1 MENIA
6 YYNGKISLIEDMMIP
21 MNERSSY
28 FGDGVYD
35 AMFTVDH
42 VPLQLDDHLRRFY
55 RSAKKIDIDIPMP
68 FEELRAM
75 VLDFCRRIDSPDA
88 MAYVQATRGVGMR
101 GHAYRFAGGT
111 PSLWVWVKP
120 DMLDPMDR
128 SYKAITME
136 DTRYFHCDI
145 KTINLLPAVIYTQ
158 RAEEAGCDETI
169 LHRGDRVTECAHSN
183 VHILK
188 DGALKTA
195 PCDNLILPGITRA
208 HRIAQCREMGIPV
221 IEEPFTVREMM
232 EAVVLYGGG
241 RNAQIAGYRVGGK
254 SGTSQKLDSAD
265 EKARIASFVAVAPID
280 DPQFLCLVCLD
291 EPHSWTTAGG
301 SLSAP
306 VCAEVLEQTLVYKG
320 VPRAADTGSAD
331 AQAAALPA
339 DGDSFDGA

>member
-55 RSAKKIDIDIPMP
+55 RSAKKIEIDIPMP

-75 VLDFCRRIDSPDA
+75 VLDFCRKIDSPDA

-101 GHAYRFAGGT
+101 GHAYRFAGNT

-136 DTRYFHCDI
+136 FPLRHQDDQPSAGGY
-145 KTINLLPAVIYTQ
+145 LYPAGGGSGLRRNDSPPRRPRDRMRAFQ
-158 RAEEAGCDETI
+158 RAY
-169 LHRGDRVTECAHSN
+169 TERRRAEN
-183 VHILK
+183 R
-188 DGALKTA
+188 ALRQ
-195 PCDNLILPGITRA
+195 P
-208 HRIAQCREMGIPV
+208 
-221 IEEPFTVREMM
+221 
-232 EAVVLYGGG
+232 
-241 RNAQIAGYRVGGK
+241 
-254 SGTSQKLDSAD
+254 DSAGHH
-265 EKARIASFVAVAPID
+265 ACAPHRPVQSD
-280 DPQFLCLVCLD
+280 G
-291 EPHSWTTAGG
+291 HS
-301 SLSAP
+301 
-306 VCAEVLEQTLVYKG
+306 
-320 VPRAADTGSAD
+320 
-331 AQAAALPA
+331 
-339 DGDSFDGA
+339 GD

>member
-6 YYNGKISLIEDMMIP
+6 YYNGKISSIEEMTIP

-75 VLDFCRRIDSPDA
+75 VLDFCRKIDSPDA

-145 KTINLLPAVIYTQ
+145 KTINLLPAVM
-158 RAEEAGCDETI
+158 ANEKAMKAGCDEAI
-169 LHRGDRVTECAHSN
+169 FHRGERVTECSHSN

-188 DGALKTA
+188 NGTLYTA
-195 PCDNLILPGITRA
+195 PCDELILPGITRA
-208 HRIAQCREMGIPV
+208 HILNICRQNGIPV
-221 IEEPFTVREMM
+221 VEEPFTLEEMM
-232 EAVVLYGGG
+232 EADEIFFSSSSALTCRIGEIDG
-241 RNAQIAGYRVGGK
+241 RKVGCK
-254 SGTSQKLDSAD
+254 D
-265 EKARIASFVAVAPID
+265 EKTFAVIRD
-280 DPQFLCLVCLD
+280 GYQSELKK
-291 EPHSWTTAGG
+291 EAG
-301 SLSAP
+301 LA
-306 VCAEVLEQTLVYKG
+306 
-320 VPRAADTGSAD
+320 
-331 AQAAALPA
+331 
-339 DGDSFDGA
+339 

>member
-6 YYNGKISLIEDMMIP
+6 YYNGKISSIEEMTIP

-75 VLDFCRRIDSPDA
+75 VLDFCRKIDSPDA

-101 GHAYRFAGGT
+101 GHAYRFAGTT

-145 KTINLLPAVIYTQ
+145 KTINLLPAVM
-158 RAEEAGCDETI
+158 ANEKAMEAGCDEAI
-169 LHRGDRVTECAHSN
+169 FHRGERVTECSHSN

-188 DGALKTA
+188 NGTLYTA
-195 PCDNLILPGITRA
+195 PCDELILPGITRA
-208 HRIAQCREMGIPV
+208 HILNICRQNGIPV
-221 IEEPFTVREMM
+221 VEEPFTLEEMM
-232 EAVVLYGGG
+232 EADEIFFSSSSALTCRIGEIDG
-241 RNAQIAGYRVGGK
+241 RKVGCK
-254 SGTSQKLDSAD
+254 D
-265 EKARIASFVAVAPID
+265 EKTFAVIRD
-280 DPQFLCLVCLD
+280 GYQSELKK
-291 EPHSWTTAGG
+291 EAG
-301 SLSAP
+301 LA
-306 VCAEVLEQTLVYKG
+306 
-320 VPRAADTGSAD
+320 
-331 AQAAALPA
+331 
-339 DGDSFDGA
+339 

>member
-6 YYNGKISLIEDMMIP
+6 YYNGKISSIEEMTIP

-169 LHRGDRVTECAHSN
+169 LH
-183 VHILK
+183 ILK

-232 EAVVLYGGG
+232 AADEVFFTSASALCCRIEEIDGQKVGG
-241 RNAQIAGYRVGGK
+241 RAPELI
-254 SGTSQKLDSAD
+254 
-265 EKARIASFVAVAPID
+265 ARIQKAAW
-280 DPQFLCLVCLD
+280 D
-291 EPHSWTTAGG
+291 EA
-301 SLSAP
+301 L
-306 VCAEVLEQTLVYKG
+306 AEVRQING
-320 VPRAADTGSAD
+320 
-331 AQAAALPA
+331 
-339 DGDSFDGA
+339 

>member
-6 YYNGKISLIEDMMIP
+6 YYNGKISSIEEMTIP

-145 KTINLLPAVIYTQ
+145 KTINLLPAVM
-158 RAEEAGCDETI
+158 ANEKAMEAGCDEAI
-169 LHRGDRVTECAHSN
+169 FHRGERVTECSHSN

-188 DGALKTA
+188 NGTLYTA
-195 PCDNLILPGITRA
+195 PCDELILPGITRA
-208 HRIAQCREMGIPV
+208 HILNICRQNGIPV
-221 IEEPFTVREMM
+221 VEEPFTLEEMM
-232 EAVVLYGGG
+232 EADEIFFSSSSALTCRIGEIDG
-241 RNAQIAGYRVGGK
+241 RKVGCR
-254 SGTSQKLDSAD
+254 D
-265 EKARIASFVAVAPID
+265 EKTFAVIRD
-280 DPQFLCLVCLD
+280 GYQSELKK
-291 EPHSWTTAGG
+291 EAG
-301 SLSAP
+301 LA
-306 VCAEVLEQTLVYKG
+306 
-320 VPRAADTGSAD
+320 
-331 AQAAALPA
+331 
-339 DGDSFDGA
+339 

>member
-6 YYNGKISLIEDMMIP
+6 YYNGKVSSIEDMTIP

-55 RSAKKIDIDIPMP
+55 RSAKRIDIDIPMP

-128 SYKAITME
+128 SYKCITME
-136 DTRYFHCDI
+136 DTRYLHCDI

-169 LHRGDRVTECAHSN
+169 LHRGERVTECAHSN

-188 DGALKTA
+188 DGVFKTA

-208 HRIAQCREMGIPV
+208 HLLNICKANGIPV
-221 IEEPFTVREMM
+221 VEEPFTLEDMM
-232 EAVVLYGGG
+232 
-241 RNAQIAGYRVGGK
+241 N
-254 SGTSQKLDSAD
+254 AD
-265 EKARIASFVAVAPID
+265 EVFFSSSSALTCRIGEID
-280 DPQFLCLVCLD
+280 GRKVGLKD
-291 EPHSWTTAGG
+291 EKTFSVIRDGYQKEIKREAG
-301 SLSAP
+301 LA
-306 VCAEVLEQTLVYKG
+306 
-320 VPRAADTGSAD
+320 
-331 AQAAALPA
+331 
-339 DGDSFDGA
+339 

>member
-6 YYNGKISLIEDMMIP
+6 YYNGKISSIEEMTIP

-145 KTINLLPAVIYTQ
+145 KTINLLPAVM
-158 RAEEAGCDETI
+158 ANEKAMEAGCDEAI
-169 LHRGDRVTECAHSN
+169 FHRGERVTECSHSN

-188 DGALKTA
+188 NGTLHTA
-195 PCDNLILPGITRA
+195 PCDELILPGITRA
-208 HRIAQCREMGIPV
+208 HIFNIYRQNGIPV
-221 IEEPFTVREMM
+221 VEEPFTLEEMM
-232 EAVVLYGGG
+232 EADEIFFSSSSALTCRIGEIDG
-241 RNAQIAGYRVGGK
+241 RKVGCK
-254 SGTSQKLDSAD
+254 D
-265 EKARIASFVAVAPID
+265 EKTFAVIRD
-280 DPQFLCLVCLD
+280 GYQSELKK
-291 EPHSWTTAGG
+291 EAG
-301 SLSAP
+301 LA
-306 VCAEVLEQTLVYKG
+306 
-320 VPRAADTGSAD
+320 
-331 AQAAALPA
+331 
-339 DGDSFDGA
+339 

>member
-6 YYNGKISLIEDMMIP
+6 YYNGKVSSIEDMTIP

-55 RSAKKIDIDIPMP
+55 RSAKRIDIDISMP

-145 KTINLLPAVIYTQ
+145 KTINLLPAVM
-158 RAEEAGCDETI
+158 ANEKAMEAGCDEAI
-169 LHRGDRVTECAHSN
+169 FHRGERVTECSHSN

-188 DGALKTA
+188 NGTLYTA
-195 PCDNLILPGITRA
+195 PCDELILPGITRA
-208 HRIAQCREMGIPV
+208 HILNICRQNGIPV
-221 IEEPFTVREMM
+221 VEEPFTLEEMM
-232 EAVVLYGGG
+232 EADEIFFSSSSALTCRIGEIDG
-241 RNAQIAGYRVGGK
+241 RKVGCK
-254 SGTSQKLDSAD
+254 D
-265 EKARIASFVAVAPID
+265 EKTFAVIRD
-280 DPQFLCLVCLD
+280 GYQSELKK
-291 EPHSWTTAGG
+291 EAG
-301 SLSAP
+301 LA
-306 VCAEVLEQTLVYKG
+306 
-320 VPRAADTGSAD
+320 
-331 AQAAALPA
+331 
-339 DGDSFDGA
+339 

>member
-6 YYNGKISLIEDMMIP
+6 YYNGKISSIEEMTIP

-75 VLDFCRRIDSPDA
+75 VLDFCWKIDSPDA

-145 KTINLLPAVIYTQ
+145 KTINLLPAVM
-158 RAEEAGCDETI
+158 ANEKAMEAGCDEAI
-169 LHRGDRVTECAHSN
+169 FHRGECVTECSHSN

-188 DGALKTA
+188 NGTLYTA
-195 PCDNLILPGITRA
+195 PCDELILPGITRA
-208 HRIAQCREMGIPV
+208 HILNICRQNGIPV
-221 IEEPFTVREMM
+221 VEEPFTLEEMM
-232 EAVVLYGGG
+232 EADEIFFSSSSALTCRIGEIDG
-241 RNAQIAGYRVGGK
+241 RKVGCK
-254 SGTSQKLDSAD
+254 D
-265 EKARIASFVAVAPID
+265 EKTFAVIRD
-280 DPQFLCLVCLD
+280 GYQSELKK
-291 EPHSWTTAGG
+291 EAG
-301 SLSAP
+301 LA
-306 VCAEVLEQTLVYKG
+306 
-320 VPRAADTGSAD
+320 
-331 AQAAALPA
+331 
-339 DGDSFDGA
+339 